1 MPDVS
6 IAISVRDN
14 FSDAITTMRN
24 ANQSFNK
31 DLTGTMDKL
40 NELNKTKYQLKVDTD
55 KAKDALKEAEQ
66 QYQRTGDAADKM
78 ARDMAASNYDSAKR
92 NLNLVSQN
100 ARQAEKDIVS
110 MTGAIE
116 KSDNRASRVGTK
128 ETGTSG
134 VSKIM
139 HGLAGAGMTKMMGDS
154 LSGVADAYISSAF
167 NDKSE
172 NMVGGVLGGITSGA
186 ALGTMADPGI
196 GTVVGAAVGGVTG
209 AINGAVKNFQKED
222 DAFKAVAQDSY
233 NTVKQEESD
242 SLTSGISLATTKEG
256 DLRSFSS
263 LLGGNTKKAGEFRSA
278 LVDVSRDGSLSLDT
292 ITGLSKEMLG
302 LGNSTEDAKKK
313 INDLDETAT
322 ALNWSD
328 STATSISAVMEQI
341 QESGT
346 ASSKML
352 KTLEKNGI
360 QAHDILAKAFKIK
373 KGDIDKDLG
382 KMDASS
388 VVNALYNGM
397 GSKFAGSMKSFQSS
411 YDGLLKKANS
421 LESAMNTAMG
431 EGHNEAAKQGLQDE
445 INTLGGKTGSALK
458 EAYNSLGK
466 FKANLENTQKQLMDN
481 ALTSVV
487 TGKVTGTFDDTSP
500 ENDAKIR
507 GRLKQIADDYQ
518 KQKAL
523 ADKGNMEAEKKQAE
537 DVEEAKVIAANAYKG
552 SKGYQLE
559 LQEDLSLAG
568 KIRDDT
574 SLSKLYYD
582 TGLKMGE
589 EFSKGLA
596 STVNAA
602 IKQAADPAWSAE
614 HTFGGGSI
622 RALDPNARPIPGSE
636 RAIGLN
642 RVPFNNY
649 PAILHEDERVLT
661 GVEARSQK
669 SSGGVSVQITGPVTV
684 RKESDIDEIASALF
698 SKLQK
703 ARAVT
708 P

>member
-55 KAKDALKEAEQ
+55 KAKDALKEAEK

-78 ARDMAASNYDSAKR
+78 SRDMAASNYDSAKR

-116 KSDNRASRVGTK
+116 KSDNRADRAGAK

-167 NDKSE
+167 NDKTE

-222 DAFKAVAQDSY
+222 DAFKSVVQGSYDS
-233 NTVKQEESD
+233 VKQEESD
-242 SLTSGISLATTKEG
+242 SLTNGISLATTKEG

-263 LLGGNTKKAGEFRSA
+263 LLGGNAKKAGEFRSA
-278 LVDVSRDGSLSLDT
+278 LVDVGRDGSLSLDT

-302 LGNSTEDAKKK
+302 LGNSTEGAKKK
-313 INDLDETAT
+313 INDLDEAAT

-328 STATSISAVMEQI
+328 STVSSISAVMEQI

-373 KGDIDKDLG
+373 KGDVDKDLG

-458 EAYNSLGK
+458 EAYSSLGK
-466 FKANLENTQKQLMDN
+466 FKANLENTQKKLMDN
-481 ALTSVV
+481 ALISVTS
-487 TGKVTGTFDDTSP
+487 GKVTGTFDESSP

-507 GRLKQIADDYQ
+507 GRLKQVADDYQ

-568 KIRDDT
+568 KIRDDS
-574 SLSKLYYD
+574 SLSTAYYD
-582 TGLKMGE
+582 TGKRMGE

-596 STVNAA
+596 STANAG
-602 IKQAADPAWSAE
+602 IKQATDPAWSANYS
-614 HTFGGGSI
+614 FGGGSI
-622 RALDPNARPIPGSE
+622 RAVNPNNRPIGSGS
-636 RAIGLN
+636 AVGLN
-642 RVPFNNY
+642 RVPYNNY

-661 GVEARSQK
+661 GAEARSQK
-669 SSGGVSVQITGPVTV
+669 SSAGVSVQITGPVTV
-684 RKESDIDEIASALF
+684 RKESDIDAIASELYRRM
-698 SKLQK
+698 QK
-703 ARAVT
+703 ARAIT
-708 P
+708 S